1 MMGVK
6 AMRQVYLDHSATTPV
21 RAEVLS
27 VMMPFFAEKAGNASS
42 LHRPGQEAKRALER
56 SRQTVARA
64 LGAQPDEVFF
74 TSGGTES
81 DNLAIL
87 GVLYANAGRG
97 RHVITSTIE
106 HHAVL
111 NTCRWLATQGY
122 DVTEVPVDGWGVVDL
137 DALEASLRDDTV
149 LVSVML
155 ANNEVGTIQPVK
167 AIAEMAH
174 RRGALVHT
182 DAVQAVGKMPVDVR
196 DLGVD
201 LLSLTAHKFGGPKGV
216 GALHVRKGTAIRPL
230 FFGGHHEGSLRPGT
244 QNVVGAVGLAEALR
258 LATAELDVESP
269 RLRRLRD
276 SLEARLL
283 AEAAPARVNGAG
295 AARLPNILNLGFPG
309 VEGESLLMA
318 LDIMGVAVS
327 TGSACA
333 AGVEE
338 MSHVLHAMGVDPAY
352 ARGSLRLSLG
362 HDTTDEDMNYAASTV
377 TEVVARLR
385 AVAPDEAP
393 GPSAVEAG

>member
-1 MMGVK
+1 MRGVD
-6 AMRQVYLDHSATTPV
+6 AMRRVYLDHSATTPV
-21 RAEVLS
+21 RAEVLAA
-27 VMMPFFAEKAGNASS
+27 MMPYFAEKAGNASS
-42 LHRPGQEAKRALER
+42 LHQPGQEAKRALER
-56 SRQTVARA
+56 SRQMVARA
-64 LGAQPDEVFF
+64 LGARPDEIFF

-87 GVLYANAGRG
+87 GTLYANAQHG
-97 RHVITSTIE
+97 RHVITSAIE

-111 NTCRWLATQGY
+111 NTCRWLAAQGY
-122 DVTEVPVDGWGVVDL
+122 EVTEVPVDRRGVIDL
-137 DALEASLRDDTV
+137 GALEECLRDDTV

-155 ANNEVGTIQPVK
+155 ANNEVGTIQPVE
-167 AIAEMAH
+167 AIADMAH

-182 DAVQAVGKMPVDVR
+182 DAVQAIGKMPVEVR
-196 DLGVD
+196 ALGVD

-216 GALHVRKGTAIRPL
+216 GALYVRQGTAIRPL
-230 FFGGHHEGSLRPGT
+230 FHGGHHEGSLRPGT

-258 LATAELDVESP
+258 LATRELETESQ

-276 SLEARLL
+276 RLEATLL
-283 AEAAPARVNGAG
+283 AGAAPARVNGAG
-295 AARLPNILNLGFPG
+295 APRLPNILNVGFPG

-338 MSHVLHAMGVDPAY
+338 ISHVLQALGVDPAY

-362 HDTTDEDMNYAASTV
+362 HDTTEKDIDYAATAV
-377 TEVVARLR
+377 IEAVARLR
-385 AVAPDEAP
+385 EVAPPEKARP
-393 GPSAVEAG
+393 